1 MTVTESDKKQFRV
14 KTYARRESRIT
25 PAQKKAL
32 AELLSLYELPLT
44 DSPICVSEVF
54 SGTSRFAIE
63 IGFGDG
69 ETLVNRAQQN
79 TTTAYL
85 GIEVYRPGVGKCLL
99 RIHKN
104 NVKNVRVSTN
114 DARDVL
120 LQQIPSNAVNEFII
134 LFPDP
139 WPKSR
144 HRKRRLIN
152 FEFVELCVDRLVIG
166 GIVLIVTDSRDYA
179 QQVLEILEENPNL
192 ESVTPRKD
200 AAEVQDRQQ
209 QTRYAR
215 KASQSGKQVFE
226 MLYTR
231 SACRSVQNH

>member
-1 MTVTESDKKQFRV
+1 MTVTKSDNKQFRV

-44 DSPICVSEVF
+44 DLPIRVSEIF
-54 SGTSRFAIE
+54 PGTSRFAIE

-69 ETLVNRAQQN
+69 ETLVHRAQQN
-79 TTTAYL
+79 KTTAYL

-99 RIHKN
+99 RLHKN
-104 NVKNVRVSTN
+104 NVKNVRISTN

-120 LQQIPSNAVNEFII
+120 LQQVPSNAVNEFII

-139 WPKSR
+139 WPKLR
-144 HRKRRLIN
+144 HRKRRLVN
-152 FEFVELCVDRLVIG
+152 SEFVELCVDRLVIG
-166 GIVLIVTDSRDYA
+166 GTILIVTDSSDYA

-192 ESVTPRKD
+192 KSMTPRQD
-200 AAEVQDRQQ
+200 AAGVQDKLW

-215 KASQSGKQVFE
+215 KASQTGSQVFE
-226 MLYTR
+226 LLFTR
-231 SACRSVQNH
+231 SASRSAQNH

>member
-1 MTVTESDKKQFRV
+1 MTVTESGSKQYRV

-32 AELLSLYELPLT
+32 AELLSLYELPPT

-54 SGTSRFAIE
+54 PGTSRFAIE

-69 ETLVNRAQQN
+69 ETLVHRAQQN
-79 TTTAYL
+79 RTTAYL

-99 RIHKN
+99 RLHNN
-104 NVKNVRVSTN
+104 NVNNVRVSTN

-120 LQQIPSNAVNEFII
+120 LQQVPSNAVNEFII

-139 WPKSR
+139 WPKLR
-144 HRKRRLIN
+144 HRKRRLVN
-152 FEFVELCVDRLVIG
+152 SEFVELCVDRLAVG
-166 GIVLIVTDSRDYA
+166 GTILVVTDSSDYA

-192 ESVTPRKD
+192 KRMTPEQD
-200 AAEVQDRQQ
+200 AAGEQDKLW

-215 KASQSGKQVFE
+215 KASQSGSQVFE
-226 MLYTR
+226 LLYAH
-231 SACRSVQNH
+231 SA

>member
-1 MTVTESDKKQFRV
+1 MTVKESGRKQFRV

-25 PAQKKAL
+25 PAQQRAL

-44 DSPICVSEVF
+44 DAPICVSEAF
-54 SGTSRFAIE
+54 PGTSRFAIE

-69 ETLVNRAQQN
+69 ETLVHRAQQN
-79 TTTAYL
+79 KNTAYL

-99 RIHKN
+99 RLHKN

-120 LQQIPSNAVNEFII
+120 LQQVPSNAVNEFII

-139 WPKSR
+139 WPKLR
-144 HRKRRLIN
+144 HRKRRLVN
-152 FEFVELCVDRLVIG
+152 SEFVKLCVDRLVIG
-166 GIVLIVTDSRDYA
+166 GTILIVTDSSDYA
-179 QQVLEILEENPNL
+179 QQVLEILEVNPNL
-192 ESVTPRKD
+192 ESMTPIQD
-200 AAEVQDRQQ
+200 AAEVQDRRQ

-215 KASQSGKQVFE
+215 KASLSGNQVFE

-231 SACRSVQNH
+231 SECRSAQNH

>member
-1 MTVTESDKKQFRV
+1 MTATESDKKQYRV

-44 DSPICVSEVF
+44 DSPIHVSEVF
-54 SGTSRFAIE
+54 PGASRFAIE

-69 ETLVNRAQQN
+69 ETLIHRAQQN
-79 TTTAYL
+79 KTTAYL

-99 RIHKN
+99 RLHKY

-120 LQQIPSNAVNEFII
+120 LQQVPSNAVNEFII

-139 WPKSR
+139 WPKLR
-144 HRKRRLIN
+144 HRKRRLVN
-152 FEFVELCVDRLVIG
+152 SEFVELCVDRLAIG
-166 GIVLIVTDSRDYA
+166 GTILFVTDSSDYA
-179 QQVLEILEENPNL
+179 QQVLEILEKNPNL
-192 ESVTPRKD
+192 ESMKSEQD
-200 AAEVQDRQQ
+200 AAEVQDKLQ

-215 KASQSGKQVFE
+215 KASQSGSQMFE
-226 MLYTR
+226 LLYTR
-231 SACRSVQNH
+231 SASRSAQNH

>member
-1 MTVTESDKKQFRV
+1 MTVTESGRKQFRV

-25 PAQKKAL
+25 PAQKRAL

-44 DSPICVSEVF
+44 DAPICVSEVF
-54 SGTSRFAIE
+54 PGTSRFAIE

-69 ETLVNRAQQN
+69 ETLVHRAQQN
-79 TTTAYL
+79 KNTAYL

-99 RIHKN
+99 RLHKN
-104 NVKNVRVSTN
+104 NVNNVRVSTN

-120 LQQIPSNAVNEFII
+120 LQQVPSNAVNEFII

-139 WPKSR
+139 WPKLR
-144 HRKRRLIN
+144 HRKRRLVN
-152 FEFVELCVDRLVIG
+152 SEFVELCVDRLVIG
-166 GIVLIVTDSRDYA
+166 GTILIVTDSSDYA
-179 QQVLEILEENPNL
+179 QQVLEILEVNPNL
-192 ESVTPRKD
+192 ESLAPIQD
-200 AAEVQDRQQ
+200 AAEVQDRRQ

-215 KASQSGKQVFE
+215 KAGLSGNQVFE

-231 SACRSVQNH
+231 SECRSA